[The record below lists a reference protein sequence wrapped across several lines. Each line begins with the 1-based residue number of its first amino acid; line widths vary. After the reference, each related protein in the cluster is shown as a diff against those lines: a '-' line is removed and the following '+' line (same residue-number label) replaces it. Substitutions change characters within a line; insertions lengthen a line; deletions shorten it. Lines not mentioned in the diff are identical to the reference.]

1 MICTSCKI
9 VSRQLS
15 KSSELSGGLFCHFLQ
30 FLQKSQNYICKSCK
44 TIHLVTLMI
53 CWNWMFIV
61 HYLICSKYLV
71 LYETIFSFLG
81 WPWWWWWFSNY
92 PRFCGRRTFGCF
104 LRKKQKQKISNLRGH
119 TASQPMAVAW
129 PKTKTKF
136 KLRRT
141 KRKTKQ
147 NKTEKQN
154 SLNYY

>member
-104 LRKKQKQKISNLRGH
+104 LRKNKNKKYQTLEATLHHNQWLLRGLKQKQNLNLEE
-119 TASQPMAVAW
+119 QNE
-129 PKTKTKF
+129 
-136 KLRRT
+136 
-141 KRKTKQ
+141 KQ
-147 NKTEKQN
+147 NKIKLKN
-154 SLNYY
+154 RIA